1 MKSRLASLAI
11 AVAMTGTAY
20 AQSQAEIADRLNEEG
35 KTLMR
40 GSQYAEASKKFQE
53 AVARV
58 PEAKYFFNLCVSRTS
73 EGLLDD
79 AITACRAVDVNNPPA
94 DLKAKTD
101 KMVEKINDIAK
112 SQGIPPP
119 KGTGGGCQGTDCKP
133 DKPIDPN
140 QPKDPQHPVDP
151 NQPKDPQHP
160 ENPPRVAEVSRPQ
173 VHYAP
178 PDQSLVM
185 ASTPDNRYTW
195 TFGLDLFGGG
205 GQVGQPDFYGSAAG
219 GIRIKGD
226 YLMDARRR
234 LGAQLY
240 FQYSHLGQGSNDSSF
255 ADTLDIFDI
264 GLAGYKHACLGST
277 PRLCITPLLG
287 VHLSLMSPANE
298 MDGTG
303 SQVFNYAGV
312 GARGELSFAY
322 AFGLRFEHVLSLMV
336 GANAYSAV
344 LSGPSAGDGSG
355 SLTAAEAGLDRGGV
369 IAYLG
374 LGYTYRFN
382 TPLGGKAFVT
392 LE

>member
-1 MKSRLASLAI
+1 MTIRLASLAI
-11 AVAMTGTAY
+11 AVALTGTAY
-20 AQSQAEIADRLNEEG
+20 AQSQAEIAERLNEEG

-40 GSQYAEASKKFQE
+40 GNQYAEASKKFQE

-58 PEAKYFFNLCVSRTS
+58 PEAKYFFNLCVARTN

-79 AITACRAVDVNNPPA
+79 AITACRAVDLNNPPA
-94 DLKAKTD
+94 ELKAKTE

-119 KGTGGGCQGTDCKP
+119 KGTGGGCQGTDCKSQ
-133 DKPIDPN
+133 DPN
-140 QPKDPQHPVDP
+140 PPKDPTHPVDP
-151 NQPKDPQHP
+151 NPPKDPTHP
-160 ENPPRVAEVSRPQ
+160 ENPPRVAEATRPQ

-178 PDQSLVM
+178 PSQNLVM

-195 TFGLDLFGGG
+195 TLGIDLFGGG
-205 GQVGQPDFYGSAAG
+205 GQVGQPDFYGSAVG
-219 GIRIKGD
+219 GVRLKGD
-226 YLMDARRR
+226 YMMDQRRR
-234 LGAQLY
+234 LGAQVY
-240 FQYSHLGQGSNDSSF
+240 FQYSHFGQGKNDALF

-264 GLAGYKHACLGST
+264 GLAGYKHVCLGST
-277 PRLCITPLLG
+277 PRLCVTPLLG

-298 MDGTG
+298 MDSTG

-322 AFGLRFEHVLSLMV
+322 AFGQRFEHVLSLMV

-344 LSGPSAGDGSG
+344 LSGPSASDSSG
-355 SLTAAEAGLDRGGV
+355 SLTATEAGLDKGGV

-382 TPLGGKAFVT
+382 TPLGGMPFVT